1 MLKAYKEGKEPPIHA
16 REGLR
21 ALKIAYAAIESF
33 EKGKRI
39 YID

>member
-16 REGLR
+16 KEGLR
-21 ALKIAYAAIESF
+21 ALKIAYAAIKTFKE
-33 EKGKRI
+33 GKRI